1 MPDVLQQAGYVESPP
16 CTICITTL
24 NGEPWVH
31 CLQDMGSID
40 KDIEAES
47 LKALAA
53 QSRLNS
59 TLMSVYAR
67 SAAQQ
72 ENTAEGADA
81 LDAPAVAEA
90 LAKLAQTTMPAST
103 ATAKGAPPIEAAS
116 AAKVASIPAP
126 DVQQAAGPMR
136 PGHEKQAASRKEA
149 PTTEAGG
156 GEIQGTVI
164 SANLTCH
171 GSGSHLTHYTRA
183 CLCWE
188 GHTVDCEY

>member
-1 MPDVLQQAGYVESPP
+1 
-16 CTICITTL
+16 
-24 NGEPWVH
+24 
-31 CLQDMGSID
+31 MGSID
-40 KDIEAES
+40 RTIEAES

-59 TLMSVYAR
+59 TLTSVYAR

-81 LDAPAVAEA
+81 LDVPAIAEA
-90 LAKLAQTTMPAST
+90 TVKLAEAMMPAST
-103 ATAKGAPPIEAAS
+103 AAAEGEPPFEVAL

-126 DVQQAAGPMR
+126 DVQQAAGPTG
-136 PGHEKQAASRKEA
+136 PGHEKQGASRKEA

-156 GEIQGTVI
+156 NGMQGTVI
-164 SANLTCH
+164 SAHLACT
-171 GSGSHLTHYTRA
+171 GSSSRLKDCSRA

-188 GHTVDCEY
+188 GHAVSCVYWSRFAPSDE